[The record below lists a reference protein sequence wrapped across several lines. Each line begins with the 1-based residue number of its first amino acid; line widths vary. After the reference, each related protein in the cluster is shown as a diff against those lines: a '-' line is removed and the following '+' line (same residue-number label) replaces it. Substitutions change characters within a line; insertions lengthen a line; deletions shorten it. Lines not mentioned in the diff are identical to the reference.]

1 MPYTSDSLPDSTV
14 TEHNFVGKIQR
25 SSLQIGRISTTYEYL
40 YFTTFDEKSWLN
52 NCLAVPTL
60 YYDYKGI

>member
-40 YFTTFDEKSWLN
+40 YFTTFDEKS
-52 NCLAVPTL
+52 
-60 YYDYKGI
+60 